1 MKKYISIL
9 FAVLLFAGSCA
20 KYDDTRIK
28 QDLDDVGG
36 ILDELEQKAEDL
48 ASQMNAVNDLLKSKF
63 ITLIS
68 TDADGN
74 HVITYMNDDGTTS
87 TVTVATQDDVV
98 TMPII
103 GIAEDEGEWYWR
115 QTTDNGE
122 TWEWIYTDDSKTE
135 RYRVGGEMPEV
146 GIDDEGFWTV
156 NGTRLT
162 DKNGNGILAND
173 ASNILF
179 RSVTTDEKTGE
190 AVFTLADGSEFRM
203 QMFEAL
209 KISFDTPTYTA
220 VPDAS
225 TKLKIR
231 YTVEGSLAEGALVD
245 IFTAYNVSASID
257 TSISTITVSMDGSAA
272 EGNIL
277 VMAHSQGSTVLK
289 PLFFTYGS
297 AEIQDPVCNGST
309 GDIVIEGDLTQFEVS
324 VSASIDYTVSIEEEA
339 QSWLFMDQT
348 RALTTQTYKFTSDA
362 YEDASGAIRS
372 GEIRF
377 ANELYDISAAIT
389 VKQSPKAPEGTG
401 GGIASAADL
410 MAFAQAVNAGASTT
424 RWENEAGEVV
434 LLNDIDMSAVTEW
447 TPIGGVD
454 GSETNTT
461 DVYKVVNPFKGKF
474 NGQGFAIRNFTYNAD
489 MSTGQYGYALF
500 GSIDGAT
507 VKDLVLGDPDTEITW
522 TFTGTAV
529 KGTGVASLVV
539 YALNS
544 TVENVTNYYNIDF
557 AGDNSDGE
565 ICFAAGIAA
574 AMKNST
580 LGGSSSKKGCVNN
593 GFVRTGIIS
602 NTQNGGSGMQTG
614 GICAFMAKDAGNQ
627 IVYCVNYGHVSCP
640 TGRTGGIAGTMMNG
654 NLKNC
659 DNYGLI
665 EDNLAGQPGL
675 NYNNKRMG
683 GLVGGTDDLRT
694 VLTATVES
702 CTNYGNVFSHLGCRT
717 GGFIGHSNVQ
727 IIGCVNK
734 GVILSDKSTDHGP
747 GWACGYSGKS
757 TDTWTNVSSCTMG
770 GKVGD
775 FTQYKDNPDSAPDA
789 TVDNAFSYKN
799 AEYFDPSIN
808 TVN

>member
-74 HVITYMNDDGTTS
+74 YVITYMNDDGTTS

-348 RALTTQTYKFTSDA
+348 RALTTQTYKFTADA

-389 VKQSPKAPEGTG
+389 VKQSPG
-401 GGIASAADL
+401 G
-410 MAFAQAVNAGASTT
+410 
-424 RWENEAGEVV
+424 
-434 LLNDIDMSAVTEW
+434 
-447 TPIGGVD
+447 
-454 GSETNTT
+454 
-461 DVYKVVNPFKGKF
+461 
-474 NGQGFAIRNFTYNAD
+474 
-489 MSTGQYGYALF
+489 
-500 GSIDGAT
+500 
-507 VKDLVLGDPDTEITW
+507 
-522 TFTGTAV
+522 
-529 KGTGVASLVV
+529 
-539 YALNS
+539 
-544 TVENVTNYYNIDF
+544 
-557 AGDNSDGE
+557 
-565 ICFAAGIAA
+565 
-574 AMKNST
+574 
-580 LGGSSSKKGCVNN
+580 
-593 GFVRTGIIS
+593 
-602 NTQNGGSGMQTG
+602 
-614 GICAFMAKDAGNQ
+614 
-627 IVYCVNYGHVSCP
+627 
-640 TGRTGGIAGTMMNG
+640 
-654 NLKNC
+654 
-659 DNYGLI
+659 
-665 EDNLAGQPGL
+665 
-675 NYNNKRMG
+675 
-683 GLVGGTDDLRT
+683 
-694 VLTATVES
+694 
-702 CTNYGNVFSHLGCRT
+702 
-717 GGFIGHSNVQ
+717 
-727 IIGCVNK
+727 
-734 GVILSDKSTDHGP
+734 
-747 GWACGYSGKS
+747 
-757 TDTWTNVSSCTMG
+757 
-770 GKVGD
+770 
-775 FTQYKDNPDSAPDA
+775 
-789 TVDNAFSYKN
+789 
-799 AEYFDPSIN
+799 
-808 TVN
+808 